1 MMNFFPNVFNISI
14 LMFCLDICLVCVWL
28 LYTYCGCGMFVWFVC
43 VCVVVQV
50 CVHICVWCTQM
61 CGVCIDL

>member
-28 LYTYCGCGMFVWFVC
+28 LYMYCGCGLCLCGLSVYVWLCRC
-43 VCVVVQV
+43 VCTYV
-50 CVHICVWCTQM
+50 
-61 CGVCIDL
+61 CGVHKCVVYV